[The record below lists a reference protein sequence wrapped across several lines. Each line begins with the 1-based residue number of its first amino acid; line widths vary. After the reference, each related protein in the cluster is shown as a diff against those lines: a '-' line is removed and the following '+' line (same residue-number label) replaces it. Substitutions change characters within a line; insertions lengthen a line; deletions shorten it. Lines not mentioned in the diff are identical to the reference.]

1 MNNYNLYRNTE
12 KEKHAALNMIR
23 RAGAILTGVSGCGSG
38 YYIQIAATPEQAAKI
53 NKMIDS
59 EEGKTA

>member
-12 KEKHAALNMIR
+12 KEKYAALEMIR

-38 YYIQIAATPEQAAKI
+38 YYIQIAATEEQANEI
-53 NKMIDS
+53 DRMILQ
-59 EEGKTA
+59 EGATV